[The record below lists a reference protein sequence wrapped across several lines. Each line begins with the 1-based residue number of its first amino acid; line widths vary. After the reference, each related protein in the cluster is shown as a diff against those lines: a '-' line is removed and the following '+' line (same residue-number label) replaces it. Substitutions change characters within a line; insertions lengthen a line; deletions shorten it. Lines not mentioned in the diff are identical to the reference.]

1 MENYPVKEENDLW
14 MRLRKDKKFDRK
26 CEARDDIVRKIDSL
40 WKQVHKRDIELGKI
54 FAKAIKKEIV
64 STR

>member
-1 MENYPVKEENDLW
+1 MRKLSCQEE
-14 MRLRKDKKFDRK
+14 KDKKFDRE

-40 WKQVHKRDIELGKI
+40 EKQVRQRDIELGKI